1 MNDSFSSLLSDP
13 ADKVKLLQDLLSGT
27 VETIMAM
34 DQFHDDQPDSV
45 VIAAK
50 SVKLL
55 CQAFLALLVPTDG
68 YMDSG
73 IAQVSAVRAYKGKD
87 SALQTASKL
96 LTAEFWQVRRDE
108 MLKKAGTSKVG
119 APKLA
124 AALAKFDEKSPDYNK
139 FAGVEEAVRILPELR
154 QGMRAGATRD
164 LEEAM
169 RGLLDHSIEEVL
181 KSSGSEQKPAWLQ
194 SLSSAGILVGTPK
207 QQQELEEWKNKF
219 SHAQAGQAVAE
230 EAEAI
235 CMLDDQSLSSLDLT
249 KLGKAFAKCPST
261 GPLPSEVADVVKKAV
276 PKIIRHLKLKDRC
289 SFIETS
295 ELSALIYIALLY
307 LYIKLLD

>member
-1 MNDSFSSLLSDP
+1 MNDSFSSLLSNP
-13 ADKVKLLQDLLSGT
+13 ADKVQLLKDLLSGM
-27 VETIMAM
+27 VENVISM
-34 DQFHDDQPDSV
+34 DQRGDDLPDSV

-55 CQAFLALLVPTDG
+55 CQAFLALLVPIDG
-68 YMDSG
+68 YLDSG

-96 LTAEFWQVRRDE
+96 LTAEFWQVRHDE
-108 MLKKAGTSKVG
+108 MLKKAGSSKVG

-124 AALAKFDEKSPDYNK
+124 ACLAKFDEKSSDYNK
-139 FAGVEEAVRILPELR
+139 FAAMEEAVRLLPELR
-154 QGMRAGATRD
+154 QGMRDGATKG
-164 LEEAM
+164 LETAM

-181 KSSGSEQKPAWLQ
+181 KSTGSQQKPAWLQ
-194 SLSSAGILVGTPK
+194 ALTSAAVLVGTPK
-207 QQQELEEWKNKF
+207 QQQELDEWKNKF

-261 GPLPSEVADVVKKAV
+261 GPLPSEAAEAVKKAV
-276 PKIIRHLKLKDRC
+276 PKIIRHLKLKDPRSFTAISSNLHC
-289 SFIETS
+289 STN
-295 ELSALIYIALLY
+295 
-307 LYIKLLD
+307 LYID